1 MIADKL
7 AELVDEFRLVF
18 TGRSN
23 VVDSILPPLLFVL
36 LNTLLG
42 LEYAIGGSL
51 LLVLVLLGLRLVRG
65 QPLQYALGG
74 LAGVLVA
81 VLVSWLLGSAEGYF
95 LPGILS
101 GAGTVL
107 VALLSLA
114 VRRPLVAW
122 TSYLARRWPLEWYWH
137 PRVRPAYSEVTWMW
151 ALFFALRTL
160 LQFLVLRNESLQLV
174 ALTNFVTG
182 WPATIGLLVVSYLYG
197 TWRLRN
203 LGGPS
208 VQEFRE
214 GAEPPWQGQRK
225 GF

>member
-1 MIADKL
+1 MIVDKL

-137 PRVRPAYSEVTWMW
+137 PQVRPAYSEVTWMW

-160 LQFLVLRNESLQLV
+160 LQVLVLRNESLQLV

-203 LGGPS
+203 LRGPS
-208 VQEFRE
+208 VEEFRK
-214 GAEPPWQGQRK
+214 GAEPPWQGQRR